1 MQMPMPRAFAPGYG
15 RTLVRQVWRP
25 WALLLGACV
34 APLAVAGEDAYPWL
48 QRMNDA
54 LTSRNYDGTFFH
66 VREGRVETLRIIH
79 RIEDGQVHERLVS
92 LDGSGR
98 EFIRNGAE
106 LTCILPDQRTVL
118 VERLASPA
126 PLLGNLPRF
135 DATTAS
141 YYEVDP
147 AETTRLMGRD
157 ARLVVVRPRDAY
169 RYGYRLWIDEKTA
182 MPLKTQLCDGSGRV
196 IEQIV
201 FASLTLPAR
210 IPDNA
215 FQSQTA
221 TTGFRWLRHDGL
233 SAGQG
238 LVAGAAVEP
247 AAGLV
252 TAGAPAWAA
261 TRLPPGFRM
270 TKRSEQRLPGIE
282 RPVSH
287 LVFSDGVAS
296 VSVFIIRNFS
306 IIAHVDHG
314 KSTLADRILDLT
326 QSVSE
331 RDKRDQMLD
340 TLELERERGITI
352 KATPMRLYYT
362 ADDGV
367 AYMFNLIDTPGHVD
381 FNYEVSR
388 ALRACEGVL
397 LVIDAAQG
405 VEAQTIQ
412 NAYHAVDNGLEV
424 LPVINKID
432 LPRPTSPAPSRSSR
446 RSSASPATTPCH
458 LGQDRRERAGGA
470 RGHREAPAAAAGRPD
485 AGCRR

>member
-1 MQMPMPRAFAPGYG
+1 MTRAVSRHGFRLLAVVLGAFCFG
-15 RTLVRQVWRP
+15 P
-25 WALLLGACV
+25 WAT
-34 APLAVAGEDAYPWL
+34 AGEDAYPWL
-48 QRMNDA
+48 QRMNEA
-54 LTSRNYDGTFFH
+54 LSARNYDGTFFH
-66 VREGRVETLRIIH
+66 VRDGRVETLRIIH
-79 RIEDGQVHERLVS
+79 RIEDGRVHERLVS

-157 ARLVVVRPRDAY
+157 ARLVVVRPRDSY

-210 IPDNA
+210 IADSA
-215 FQSQTA
+215 FQSQTV

-233 SAGQG
+233 GSRQS
-238 LVAGAAVEP
+238 LVAGPRTELAVEP
-247 AAGLV
+247 VAANV
-252 TAGAPAWAA
+252 PAWGV

-270 TKRSEQRLPGIE
+270 TSRSDQRLPGID

-296 VSVFIIRNFS
+296 VSVFIQDAADGQSATSLTGASQIGPSAAYSTRIDGHLVTAVGEVPAGTVRMIATMVRPQASGGPLQAERIRPEPAS
-306 IIAHVDHG
+306 G
-314 KSTLADRILDLT
+314 SPQGRP
-326 QSVSE
+326 VS
-331 RDKRDQMLD
+331 
-340 TLELERERGITI
+340 
-352 KATPMRLYYT
+352 
-362 ADDGV
+362 DGPPP
-367 AYMFNLIDTPGHVD
+367 TRP
-381 FNYEVSR
+381 E
-388 ALRACEGVL
+388 ALRRPSSVPALAPTE
-397 LVIDAAQG
+397 
-405 VEAQTIQ
+405 
-412 NAYHAVDNGLEV
+412 
-424 LPVINKID
+424 
-432 LPRPTSPAPSRSSR
+432 PRR
-446 RSSASPATTPCH
+446 
-458 LGQDRRERAGGA
+458 
-470 RGHREAPAAAAGRPD
+470 
-485 AGCRR
+485 

>member
-296 VSVFIIRNFS
+296 VSVFIQNAADGQSGTLLTGASQIGPSAAYSTR
-306 IIAHVDHG
+306 IDGHLVTAVGEVPAGTVRMIATTV
-314 KSTLADRILDLT
+314 RP
-326 QSVSE
+326 QSRS
-331 RDKRDQMLD
+331 DAALP
-340 TLELERERGITI
+340 
-352 KATPMRLYYT
+352 A
-362 ADDGV
+362 
-367 AYMFNLIDTPGHVD
+367 PGGPVQA
-381 FNYEVSR
+381 ER
-388 ALRACEGVL
+388 ALPQPGSAP
-397 LVIDAAQG
+397 
-405 VEAQTIQ
+405 
-412 NAYHAVDNGLEV
+412 
-424 LPVINKID
+424 LPGRPAD
-432 LPRPTSPAPSRSSR
+432 TGPPRGPEPLRRPSSVPA
-446 RSSASPATTPCH
+446 
-458 LGQDRRERAGGA
+458 L
-470 RGHREAPAAAAGRPD
+470 APAEP
-485 AGCRR
+485 RR